1 MIKHF
6 FLTSLCIFIITIGQI
21 QYIKFYLYIQDR
33 KLMPRFVLKDMEGL
47 FIEEMNS
54 AINLLKVT
62 ISTKQKL
69 LNNNL
74 FQT

>member
-6 FLTSLCIFIITIGQI
+6 FLTSLCIFIIIIGQI
-21 QYIKFYLYIQDR
+21 QYIKTYLYIQDR

>member
-1 MIKHF
+1 
-6 FLTSLCIFIITIGQI
+6 
-21 QYIKFYLYIQDR
+21 
-33 KLMPRFVLKDMEGL
+33 MPRFVLKDMEGL